1 MSQIIL
7 TAIGDLTQNSR
18 LETDP
23 ELKVGAEDVLL
34 QMEVAPVNPVDF
46 LFSNG
51 WYAVRPLIPAAVGAE
66 GVGRVLEAGSAADGS
81 LTGKR
86 VVVLGTYEQ
95 GVWGDKVV
103 LPARNVVVV
112 PEGVDG
118 RQLSMSVINPLTA
131 YLMLKKYVDLEPGD
145 WVGQN
150 LGNSAAAKAV
160 ITLAKIAGFKTLNVV
175 RSEKA
180 AAEARA
186 AGGDVVL
193 IDGEDLAADIE
204 TALGGARLRLVL
216 DGASGSTP
224 AALATALE
232 FGGTV
237 VSYASTTG
245 EAPVLPLGNLIFGEV
260 VLRGFW
266 VVNWLRDAPRAEI
279 EKVVG
284 EIVDLIARGVLSV
297 PVDSTYPIEDYQAA
311 FARHNSPERAG
322 KVLLTF
328 NEPRA

>member
-7 TAIGDLTQNSR
+7 TAIGDPAQNSR
-18 LETDP
+18 LETKP

-34 QMEVAPVNPVDF
+34 EMEVAPVNPVDF
-46 LFSNG
+46 LFANG
-51 WYAVRPLIPAAVGAE
+51 WYAVQPRIPAIVGAE
-66 GVGRVLEAGSAADGS
+66 GVGRVLEAGSAADKS

-95 GVWGDKVV
+95 GVWGDTVV
-103 LPARNVVVV
+103 VPARNVVVV
-112 PEGVDG
+112 PEGLDG
-118 RQLSMSVINPLTA
+118 GQLSMSVINPLTA
-131 YLMLKKYVDLEPGD
+131 HLMLKQYVDLKPGD
-145 WVGQN
+145 WIGQN
-150 LGNSAAAKAV
+150 LGNSAVAKAV

-193 IDGEDLAADIE
+193 IDGDDLAEGIAK
-204 TALGGARLRLVL
+204 ALGGAQLRLVL

-224 AALATALE
+224 GVLAAALE

-237 VSYASTTG
+237 VSYSSATG
-245 EAPVLPLGNLIFGEV
+245 EAPVLPLGSLVFGEV

-266 VVNWLRDAPRAEI
+266 VVNWLRNTPRTEI
-279 EKVVG
+279 EKAVG
-284 EIVDLIARGVLSV
+284 DVVDLIASGVLSV
-297 PVDSTYPIEDYQAA
+297 PVDSTYPLDQYQAA
-311 FARHNSPERAG
+311 FARHNSPERTG

-328 NEPRA
+328 NTSKA

>member
-7 TAIGDLTQNSR
+7 TAIGDLAQNSR
-18 LETDP
+18 LETGL

-34 QMEVAPVNPVDF
+34 EMEVAPVNPVDF

-51 WYAVRPLIPAAVGAE
+51 WYAVQPQVPAAVGSE
-66 GVGRVLEAGSAADGS
+66 GVGRVREVGSAADKS
-81 LTGKR
+81 LAGKR

-95 GVWGDKVV
+95 GVWGDAVV

-118 RQLSMSVINPLTA
+118 AQLSMSVINPLTA
-131 YLMLKKYVDLEPGD
+131 HLLLKQYVDLEPGD

-150 LGNSAAAKAV
+150 LGNSAVAKAV
-160 ITLAKIAGFKTLNVV
+160 IALAKIAGVKTLSVV

-193 IDGEDLAADIE
+193 IDGENLADDIA
-204 TALGGARLRLVL
+204 TALGGKQLRLVL

-224 AALATALE
+224 GVLAAALE

-237 VSYASTTG
+237 VSYSSTTG
-245 EAPVLPLGNLIFGEV
+245 EPPVLPLGTLVFGEA

-266 VVNWLRDAPRAEI
+266 VVNWLHNAPRAEI
-279 EKVVG
+279 EKTVG

-297 PVDSTYPIEDYQAA
+297 PVDSTYPLEQYQAA
-311 FARHNSPERAG
+311 LARHNSPERTG

-328 NEPRA
+328 KPQA